1 MNRGSSTISEIQ
13 GLPSSA
19 ISAMNLPFKKG
30 EKVVY
35 PAHGVAVIEDIQMRV
50 ISGTERRFYMLR
62 ILGTEKMTIMIPTE
76 NVESVGL
83 RRVIGKDMVEK
94 IYRILR
100 QRKVEVDTQT
110 WNRRYREYT
119 EKIKTGSPLEIAK
132 VLRDLL
138 VLKGDKELS
147 FGERKMLDTARA
159 CSSRNFRSLRLIPKK
174 RLWRSSK
181 RSLRIS
187 RRHQSNCVNKAGIF
201 SRPFLL
207 SKGPAILLKAK
218 IRCANLAGMAA
229 QGGIRRVRGHHA

>member
-1 MNRGSSTISEIQ
+1 MVRTFQADQTVMNARSSTCSEIP
-13 GLPSSA
+13 GLRSGAKST
-19 ISAMNLPFKKG
+19 MNLPFKKG

-147 FGERKMLDTARA
+147 FGERKMLDTAR
-159 CSSRNFRSLRLIPKK
+159 SLLVKELSIA
-174 RLWRSSK
+174 
-181 RSLRIS
+181 
-187 RRHQSNCVNKAGIF
+187 KAHPEEKIMEELKMIF
-201 SRPFLL
+201 
-207 SKGPAILLKAK
+207 
-218 IRCANLAGMAA
+218 AN
-229 QGGIRRVRGHHA
+229 

>member
-1 MNRGSSTISEIQ
+1 MGRTFQADQTVMNARSSTCSEIP
-13 GLPSSA
+13 GLRSGAKST
-19 ISAMNLPFKKG
+19 MNLPFKKG

-147 FGERKMLDTARA
+147 FGERKMLDTAR
-159 CSSRNFRSLRLIPKK
+159 SLLVKELSIA
-174 RLWRSSK
+174 
-181 RSLRIS
+181 
-187 RRHQSNCVNKAGIF
+187 KAHPEEKIMEELKMIF
-201 SRPFLL
+201 
-207 SKGPAILLKAK
+207 
-218 IRCANLAGMAA
+218 AN
-229 QGGIRRVRGHHA
+229 

>member
-1 MNRGSSTISEIQ
+1 MSEIQ
-13 GLPSSA
+13 GLPSNA
-19 ISAMNLPFKKG
+19 ITAMSLPFKKG

-147 FGERKMLDTARA
+147 FGERKMLDTAR
-159 CSSRNFRSLRLIPKK
+159 SLLVKELSIAKAHPEEKIMAE
-174 RLWRSSK
+174 
-181 RSLRIS
+181 LRE
-187 RRHQSNCVNKAGIF
+187 IF
-201 SRPFLL
+201 P
-207 SKGPAILLKAK
+207 
-218 IRCANLAGMAA
+218 N
-229 QGGIRRVRGHHA
+229 

>member
-1 MNRGSSTISEIQ
+1 
-13 GLPSSA
+13 
-19 ISAMNLPFKKG
+19 MNLPFKKG

-110 WNRRYREYT
+110 WNRRSVDYRGDFRGKDQWRWRCYA
-119 EKIKTGSPLEIAK
+119 GSSPYQPA
-132 VLRDLL
+132 
-138 VLKGDKELS
+138 
-147 FGERKMLDTARA
+147 GE
-159 CSSRNFRSLRLIPKK
+159 
-174 RLWRSSK
+174 
-181 RSLRIS
+181 
-187 RRHQSNCVNKAGIF
+187 
-201 SRPFLL
+201 
-207 SKGPAILLKAK
+207 
-218 IRCANLAGMAA
+218 AA
-229 QGGIRRVRGHHA
+229 LPQI

>member
-1 MNRGSSTISEIQ
+1 MS
-13 GLPSSA
+13 
-19 ISAMNLPFKKG
+19 LPFKKG

-147 FGERKMLDTARA
+147 FGERKMLDTAR
-159 CSSRNFRSLRLIPKK
+159 S
-174 RLWRSSK
+174 
-181 RSLRIS
+181 
-187 RRHQSNCVNKAGIF
+187 
-201 SRPFLL
+201 
-207 SKGPAILLKAK
+207 
-218 IRCANLAGMAA
+218 LAGEGTVDREGSSGRKDHGRAEDDLRKLA
-229 QGGIRRVRGHHA
+229 LAHKCNRSARRQSESRYRGSRTALRSH